1 MTEAEILDLRRGA
14 EAPVAAGMADIGA
27 VAQDLSAA
35 FSTDP
40 VFNWFLRADA
50 RHDAAR
56 LKLFQAL
63 IAMGLADGEVFR
75 PAGGG
80 AASIW
85 LPSESLRPTPF
96 LQELRALPR
105 ILGATGFSRLSRIS
119 AMRRMMDAHHPKAPP
134 HAYLWFLGVRP
145 DAQGLGVG
153 SRLLAA
159 GLARV
164 DAKGLPAYLESSSPA
179 NVPLYRRHGFEVVEV
194 LKATPEAPEMWAMW
208 REARAP
214 E

>member
-1 MTEAEILDLRRGA
+1 M
-14 EAPVAAGMADIGA
+14 
-27 VAQDLSAA
+27 
-35 FSTDP
+35 
-40 VFNWFLRADA
+40 
-50 RHDAAR
+50 
-56 LKLFQAL
+56 
-63 IAMGLADGEVFR
+63 
-75 PAGGG
+75 
-80 AASIW
+80 
-85 LPSESLRPTPF
+85 
-96 LQELRALPR
+96 
-105 ILGATGFSRLSRIS
+105 
-119 AMRRMMDAHHPKAPP
+119 
-134 HAYLWFLGVRP
+134 RP

-194 LKATPEAPEMWAMW
+194 LKATPDAPEMWAMW